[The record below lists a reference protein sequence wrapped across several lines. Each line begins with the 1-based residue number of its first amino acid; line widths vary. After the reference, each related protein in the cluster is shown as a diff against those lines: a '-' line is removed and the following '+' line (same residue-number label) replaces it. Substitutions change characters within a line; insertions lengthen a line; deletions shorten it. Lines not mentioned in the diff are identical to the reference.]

1 MGDVIEAEW
10 VDAPTDAQHVDDV
23 REKVRANLQW
33 PKGGIEWGPGGPEYK
48 KPPKRTAR
56 NLAKILASDP
66 VFSRRLALNEHSNV
80 VEYDGEPLTD
90 SHITALRL
98 EVAAVYNDAEFAP
111 AAMQEMVVYQAG
123 HNTFHPVRDYLD
135 ALRWDGVPRIDSM
148 LHTYARC
155 ADSEVNRVIS
165 RRFMVSAVARI
176 MLPGCK
182 MDTVLILA
190 GPQGYGKSTFFRVL
204 AGEQWFRDDALD
216 IRNKDTSLQIRGAW
230 LYELAELAS
239 TRVRDAETV
248 KAFISRPS
256 EHFRPPYGRNVVE
269 QKRQC
274 VFVGTTNE
282 PSFLSDP
289 TGARRFWPAE
299 VLGKIRTT
307 DLERDR
313 DQLWAEALQAYR
325 AHERWWLHPEEE
337 RMLVE
342 AQEQYQHTDPWL
354 PKVAR
359 YLDEPQTLSEG
370 FTVEALLNDCMKKDD
385 DKQTKADEM
394 RLGGILTALGYVKRR
409 KTVDGRRSFR
419 WYPKDDG

>member
-1 MGDVIEAEW
+1 MGKVIEWAET
-10 VDAPTDAQHVDDV
+10 PNNEQHVDEV
-23 REKVRANLQW
+23 RDKVRAGLQW
-33 PKGGIEWGPGGPEYK
+33 PKGGVEWGPDGPEYK
-48 KPPKRTAR
+48 KPPRRSAR
-56 NLAKILASDP
+56 NLSRILAGDP
-66 VFSRRLALNEHSNV
+66 VFSRRLTFNEHSNV
-80 VEYDGEPLTD
+80 VEYQGEQLTD
-90 SHITALRL
+90 AHITALRL
-98 EVAAVYNDAEFAP
+98 EVAAVYNDVEFSP
-111 AAMQEMVVYQAG
+111 AAMQEMAVYQAG
-123 HNTFHPVRDYLD
+123 ANSYHPVRDYLEG
-135 ALRWDGVPRIDSM
+135 LRWDGEPRIDRL
-148 LHTYARC
+148 LHAYARC

-176 MLPGCK
+176 LMPGCK
-182 MDTVLILA
+182 VDTVLILA
-190 GPQGYGKSTFFRVL
+190 GPQGYGKSTFFRTL
-204 AGEQWFRDDALD
+204 AGDDWFRDDALD

-274 VFVGTTNE
+274 IFVGTTNE

-299 VLGKIRTT
+299 VLGKVRTNE
-307 DLERDR
+307 LARDR

-325 AHERWWLHPEEE
+325 AHERWWLEREEE
-337 RMLVE
+337 TLLVE

-359 YLDEPQTLSEG
+359 WLDLPDTPSDG
-370 FTVEALLNDCMKKDD
+370 FTVEAILNACLKKDD

-409 KTVDGRRSFR
+409 QQAGGVRAWR
-419 WYPKDDG
+419 WYPQDDEA